1 MTANNLREQLESGIL
16 DARLKEIYL
25 TEDPAEER
33 ARVKKVL
40 DMYETW
46 LGADPASSQA
56 VETGSCEKQ
65 NGGEETEAAGSSSV
79 SGRLALYSAP
89 GRTELGGNHTDHQR
103 GCVLAASVS
112 LDLMAA
118 AAKPYIRKRSIRL
131 LP

>member
-1 MTANNLREQLESGIL
+1 MTANNLREHLESGIL

-46 LGADPASSQA
+46 FGADPASSQA
-56 VETGSCEKQ
+56 VETGSSERQ

-89 GRTELGGNHTDHQR
+89 GRT
-103 GCVLAASVS
+103 
-112 LDLMAA
+112 
-118 AAKPYIRKRSIRL
+118 
-131 LP
+131 

>member
-79 SGRLALYSAP
+79 SGRLALYSAASSRRVSMP
-89 GRTELGGNHTDHQR
+89 VSSLMSP
-103 GCVLAASVS
+103 AAPDCPRRQP
-112 LDLMAA
+112 LR
-118 AAKPYIRKRSIRL
+118 P
-131 LP
+131 